1 MPAHIFHLFSHYS
14 VNIIAQLFVEF
25 KQKKLNKLK
34 PRSVILEYL
43 GTDEALLNRLKE
55 GVTQKVCSYI
65 KVANFV
71 KIFFRFYF
79 NKVNFFYALEEN
91 IFPLL

>member
-1 MPAHIFHLFSHYS
+1 M
-14 VNIIAQLFVEF
+14 
-25 KQKKLNKLK
+25 
-34 PRSVILEYL
+34 EYL

>member
-1 MPAHIFHLFSHYS
+1 
-14 VNIIAQLFVEF
+14 VEF

-71 KIFFRFYF
+71 QDIFS
-79 NKVNFFYALEEN
+79 
-91 IFPLL
+91 LLFQ